1 MTTPAGSREDQQRA
15 ALRQVAER
23 AGIGPDEWWRR
34 YFALGGTAGAGD
46 LADFAAGTTA
56 LPSGERDLLAQAV
69 NELLDARAAARAVP
83 YSGRVRDP
91 RPSAGPL
98 AAMLA
103 LLQGMHVAP
112 PDRIATVA
120 AEAGELLGVGIEV
133 YLVDYDHVELRPL
146 RGGEPRGID
155 DSLPGRAFRELEIR
169 ATRADGDA
177 RLWVPVVDGAERL
190 GVLEVVPGEEIDL
203 DDGLLRSQLAWL
215 ATLLGH
221 LVTATGKHGDGL
233 DSVRRRRPRTA
244 SAELVWQL
252 LPPLTAATEKVV
264 VTGIVAPSERVGGD
278 AFDYALSE
286 RTACLALFDANGTSL
301 RSGALTAMGLSAYR
315 STRRNG
321 GSLFDQ
327 VMAVDAAIGTELAA
341 AGVTMTAV
349 LAELD
354 LVHGRLRWVS
364 AGDPAPLVMRRGKV
378 VKVLDGGQRPAFG
391 LPTRDVRVAEEVLEP
406 EDWLVLHSDGI
417 TAARDAAGAVFGLD
431 RLEDFL
437 AREAATEH
445 PPPEL
450 VRRLVRNV
458 LEHQRGVLQDDATV
472 LVARWGD
479 YRRWLAV

>member
-1 MTTPAGSREDQQRA
+1 MSAPTSGREDQQRA

-23 AGIGPDEWWRR
+23 AGIGPGEWWRR
-34 YFALGGTAGAGD
+34 YFALGGTAGQAE
-46 LADFAAGTTA
+46 LEEFAARTGS
-56 LPSGERDLLAQAV
+56 LPPAERDLLAQAV
-69 NELLDARAAARAVP
+69 NELLEARAAARGVP

-91 RPSAGPL
+91 RPSEGPL

-103 LLQGMHVAP
+103 MLQGMHVAP
-112 PDRIATVA
+112 PDRIAAVA
-120 AEAGELLGVGIEV
+120 AEAGALLGVGIEV

-146 RGGEPRGID
+146 RGGRARGVD

-169 ATRADGDA
+169 TTRANGDP

-190 GVLEVVPGEEIDL
+190 GVLEVVPGEVGDL
-203 DDGLLRSQLAWL
+203 DDGLLHSQLAWL

-221 LVTATGKHGDGL
+221 LVTTTTKYGDGL
-233 DSVRRRRPRTA
+233 DAVRRRRPRSA

-252 LPPLTAATEKVV
+252 LPPLTAGTEKVV
-264 VTGIVAPSERVGGD
+264 VTGIVAPSETVGGD

-286 RTACLALFDANGTSL
+286 HTAALAVLDANGTSL
-301 RSGALTAMGLSAYR
+301 DSGALTAMGLSAYR

-327 VMAVDAAIGTELAA
+327 VMAVDAVIGEELART
-341 AGVTMTAV
+341 GRTMSAV

-354 LVHGRLRWVS
+354 LDQGRLRWVS
-364 AGDPAPLVMRRGKV
+364 AGNPAPLVMRRGKV
-378 VKVLDGGQRPAFG
+378 VKALSGGQRPAFG

-406 EDWLVLHSDGI
+406 DDWLVMYTDGI
-417 TAARDAAGAVFGLD
+417 TEAQDGEGAAFGLD

-458 LEHQRGVLQDDATV
+458 LEHQHGVLQDDATV

-479 YRRWLAV
+479 YRRWLTV

>member
-1 MTTPAGSREDQQRA
+1 MSAPTAGREDRQRA
-15 ALRQVAER
+15 ALRLAADR
-23 AGIGPDEWWRR
+23 GGIGPGEWWRR
-34 YFALGGTAGAGD
+34 YFALGGTAGQAE
-46 LADFAAGTTA
+46 LEDFALRNGP
-56 LPSGERDLLAQAV
+56 LPAAERDLLAQAV
-69 NELLDARAAARAVP
+69 NELLEARAVVRSVP
-83 YSGRVRDP
+83 YSGRVHDP
-91 RPSAGPL
+91 RPSEGPL

-112 PDRIATVA
+112 PDRIAAVA

-133 YLVDYDHVELRPL
+133 YLVDYDHVELRPV
-146 RGGEPRGID
+146 RGGRWRGVD
-155 DSLPGRAFRELEIR
+155 DSVPGRAFRELEIR
-169 ATRADGDA
+169 STRTDGEA

-190 GVLEVVPGEEIDL
+190 GVLEVVPGEIADL
-203 DDGLLRSQLAWL
+203 DDSLLHSQLAWL

-221 LVTATGKHGDGL
+221 LVTTTTKYGDAL
-233 DSVRRRRPRTA
+233 DLVRRRRPRSA

-252 LPPLTAATEKVV
+252 LPPLTAGTDKVV
-264 VTGIVAPSERVGGD
+264 VTGIVAPSESVGGD

-286 RTACLALFDANGTSL
+286 RRASLAIFDANGTSL
-301 RSGALTAMGLSAYR
+301 DSGTVTAMGLSAYR

-327 VMAVDAAIGTELAA
+327 VMAVDAVIGEELSRT
-341 AGVTMTAV
+341 GRTMSAV

-354 LVHGRLRWVS
+354 LDHGRLRWVS
-364 AGDPAPLVMRRGKV
+364 AGNPAPLVLRRGKV
-378 VKVLDGGQRPAFG
+378 VKVLAGGQRPAFG

-406 EDWLVLHSDGI
+406 DDWLVLHTDGI
-417 TAARDAAGAVFGLD
+417 TGARDAGGGVFGLE

-450 VRRLVRNV
+450 VRRLVRKV
-458 LEHQRGVLQDDATV
+458 LEHQRGLLQDDATV

-479 YRRWLAV
+479 YRRWLTL